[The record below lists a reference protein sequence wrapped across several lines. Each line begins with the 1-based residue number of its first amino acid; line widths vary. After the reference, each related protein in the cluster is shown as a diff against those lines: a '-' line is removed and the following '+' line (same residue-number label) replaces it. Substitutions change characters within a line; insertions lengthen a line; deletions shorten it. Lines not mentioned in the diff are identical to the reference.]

1 MTSICNDLFESLKH
15 SSLDCIHKRKGKGND
30 SRQTLKE
37 YQSDVPCPRK
47 KSMASLIV
55 SKLSSLTTEEERKE
69 TLFLWS
75 GYEEGSLDLSL
86 LVSKRMGHCTVE
98 KSNLANEFVRQ
109 HGGWDKEL
117 DSIQSLYGVSLE
129 EASVARKC
137 VWDRISKQWA
147 SQGKQLVVA
156 ILSKRVDLNKT
167 LYSIELPSISPGS
180 KVALFM
186 CDCSTGF
193 VFLLKN
199 RILSKREALRT
210 VRLLTS
216 KR

>member
-1 MTSICNDLFESLKH
+1 MTSLCDDLFESLKH
-15 SSLDCIHKRKGKGND
+15 SSLECIHTKSVRKRSPN
-30 SRQTLKE
+30 E
-37 YQSDVPCPRK
+37 YRSDILCPRK
-47 KSMASLIV
+47 RSMASRIV
-55 SKLSSLTTEEERKE
+55 SRLSSLTTQNERKE

-86 LVSKRMGHCTVE
+86 LVSKQIGHCTVE
-98 KSNLANEFVRQ
+98 MSNLANEFVRL
-109 HGGWDKEL
+109 HGGWNNEL
-117 DSIQSLYGVSLE
+117 ESIRSKYRVSLE
-129 EASVARKC
+129 EATLVRKC
-137 VWDRISKQWA
+137 IWDRISKEWA
-147 SQGKQLVVA
+147 SQGKHLVVA

-167 LYSIELPSISPGS
+167 LYSIELPSVSPSS

-210 VRLLTS
+210 VRLFTL
-216 KR
+216 R